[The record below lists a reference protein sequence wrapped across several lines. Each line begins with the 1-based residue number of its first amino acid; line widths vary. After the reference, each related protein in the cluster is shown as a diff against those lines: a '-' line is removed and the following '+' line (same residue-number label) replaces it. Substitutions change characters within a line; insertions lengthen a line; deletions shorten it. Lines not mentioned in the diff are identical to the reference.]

1 MRRIIVIA
9 AALTLV
15 SAALPVFATGGTES
29 TAPQSSADMGS
40 MAKKLEITWLT
51 PMDASPWKDGNAVE
65 QLLEPLFNVDL
76 KTIPINSMDAEKL
89 KVTFAGGTIPD
100 VLVYWTR
107 EQSYKDGVIRA
118 FDPEWIKKYMP
129 KTWQAIDQLG
139 GKVAWEKSVS
149 DVDGKTIAIPNI
161 WVHSDARLVLAARQD
176 WLNNLGIAKLPSTV
190 DELYAVAKA
199 FTFSDPDKNGKA
211 DTYGFGGAGL
221 HPNPMFWQFQT
232 VMGAYGVHPQ
242 KWIVEDGQVTFGAVA
257 NGYKEFLKTM
267 AKWYKDGVVDP
278 EFLTDQNA
286 TYGNKVGAGRLG
298 FYDGHPTYFDL
309 SNKALPPSILNQK
322 DANAKFVFLEPPKG
336 PQGKSGA
343 ISYGLV
349 PDWGM
354 QFGSKTSDE
363 KVIRAMQIGETTNN
377 DVKLLRAIIGGKEGV
392 SYDLAGEQVVY
403 KTGVV
408 PAEYGANLYRT
419 TMVQT
424 WERAR
429 VLLSPAGV
437 ALIEPTTR
445 HPLLTDVVNAGKVN
459 AATMDKV
466 NQAEMDKLA
475 KEYYFNAIAGKV
487 DVDATWAAYVKQFND
502 LGNTI
507 KTEAARKLPRYY

>member
-1 MRRIIVIA
+1 
-9 AALTLV
+9 
-15 SAALPVFATGGTES
+15 
-29 TAPQSSADMGS
+29 
-40 MAKKLEITWLT
+40 
-51 PMDASPWKDGNAVE
+51 
-65 QLLEPLFNVDL
+65 
-76 KTIPINSMDAEKL
+76 
-89 KVTFAGGTIPD
+89 
-100 VLVYWTR
+100 
-107 EQSYKDGVIRA
+107 
-118 FDPEWIKKYMP
+118 
-129 KTWQAIDQLG
+129 
-139 GKVAWEKSVS
+139 
-149 DVDGKTIAIPNI
+149 
-161 WVHSDARLVLAARQD
+161 VHSDARLVLAARQD
-176 WLNNLGIAKLPSTV
+176 WLKNVGITKLPTTL

-267 AKWYKDGVVDP
+267 AKWYKDGVIDP
-278 EFLTDQNA
+278 EFITDQNA
-286 TYGNKVGAGRLG
+286 TYGNKIGAGRLG
-298 FYDGHPTYFDL
+298 LYDGHPTYFDL
-309 SNKALPPSILNQK
+309 SNKAYPASIINQK
-322 DANAKFVFLEPPKG
+322 DPNALFVILEPPKG

-354 QFGSKTSDE
+354 QFGAKTSDE
-363 KVIRAMQIGETTNN
+363 KVVRAMQIGEATNN
-377 DVKLLRAIIGGKEGV
+377 DIKLMRAIIGGKEGV
-392 SYDLAGEQVVY
+392 SYDLAGEQVIY

-408 PAEYGANLYRT
+408 PAEFGANLYRT

-429 VLLSPAGV
+429 VLLSPAAV
-437 ALIEPTTR
+437 TLIEPSTK
-445 HPLLTDVVNAGKVN
+445 HPLLTDVVNPGKVN
-459 AATMDKV
+459 AATMDKI
-466 NQAEMDKLA
+466 NQADMDKLA
-475 KEYYFNAIAGKV
+475 KEYYFNAIAGKI

-502 LGNTI
+502 LGNTL